1 MRMTLYR
8 SNSRGNAKNCS
19 YPVKCVV
26 DNEEDCLAATAFDH
40 VCGKFKGSYRSVDN
54 FEEADCSVA
63 DCDNSH
69 SDNPKDWVYPEDMAE
84 KLPEVSY
91 AILPSR
97 SNMKPKGGKS
107 ARPRF
112 HMYFPHDPVT
122 DADAYAALKKAIQQ
136 KFPFFDGNALDA
148 ARFIFGNATGR
159 SSGMRGRSPLTVS

>member
-69 SDNPKDWVYPEDMAE
+69 SDNPKDWVYRRTWRKSCRRSAM
-84 KLPEVSY
+84 
-91 AILPSR
+91 PS
-97 SNMKPKGGKS
+97 SQAG
-107 ARPRF
+107 
-112 HMYFPHDPVT
+112 
-122 DADAYAALKKAIQQ
+122 
-136 KFPFFDGNALDA
+136 
-148 ARFIFGNATGR
+148 AT
-159 SSGMRGRSPLTVS
+159 